1 MYIKQNFVSSEKVKI
16 FQQGLASLGGLI
28 PENKLLILTPKEQEY
43 KVNGIIIPGTGKEDI
58 PRKGVVIQSGE
69 ITEEYR
75 TYKDLVNPGRVIT
88 YGLYAGKEIE
98 FPKEAFPI
106 EVRPDFEQQKF
117 TVLSLT
123 EIAYSEN
130 NPNN

>member
-1 MYIKQNFVSSEKVKI
+1 MYIRQNFVTPEKVKL
-16 FQQGLASLGGLI
+16 FREGLAAIGGLI

-43 KVNGIIIPGTGKEDI
+43 KVNGIIIPGNEKDM
-58 PRKGVVIQSGE
+58 PRKGVIIQTGE

-75 TYKDLVNPGRVIT
+75 TYRELVQPGKVVT
-88 YGLYAGKEIE
+88 YGLYAGKEID
-98 FPKEAFPI
+98 FDKEVFPI
-106 EVRPDFEQQKF
+106 ELRPEFEQQKF

-130 NPNN
+130 NPNK

>member
-1 MYIKQNFVSSEKVKI
+1 MYIKQNFVSSEKVKL
-16 FQQGLASLGGLI
+16 FQEGLANLGGLL

-43 KVNGIIIPGTGKEDI
+43 KVNGIIIPGKTEDL
-58 PRKGVVIQSGE
+58 PRKGVIIQSGE

-75 TYKDLVNPGRVIT
+75 TYKDIIKPGRVIT

-106 EVRPDFEQQKF
+106 ELRPEFEQQKF

-130 NPNN
+130 NPNS

>member
-1 MYIKQNFVSSEKVKI
+1 MYIKQNFVSSEKVKL
-16 FQQGLASLGGLI
+16 FQEGLANLGGLL

-43 KVNGIIIPGTGKEDI
+43 KVNGIIIPGKIEDP

-75 TYKDLVNPGRVIT
+75 TYKDLIKPGRVIT
-88 YGLYAGKEIE
+88 YGLYAGKEVE
-98 FPKEAFPI
+98 FAKEAFPI
-106 EVRPDFEQQKF
+106 ELRPEFEQQKF

>member
-1 MYIKQNFVSSEKVKI
+1 MYIKQNFVSSEKVKL
-16 FQQGLASLGGLI
+16 FQEGLANLGGLL

-43 KVNGIIIPGTGKEDI
+43 KVNGIIIPGKIEDP
-58 PRKGVVIQSGE
+58 PRKGVIIQSGE

-75 TYKDLVNPGRVIT
+75 TYKDLIEPGRVIT

-106 EVRPDFEQQKF
+106 ELRPEFEQQKF

>member
-1 MYIKQNFVSSEKVKI
+1 MYIKQNFVSSEKVKL
-16 FQQGLASLGGLI
+16 FQEGLANLGGLL

-43 KVNGIIIPGTGKEDI
+43 KVNGIIIPGKIEDP
-58 PRKGVVIQSGE
+58 PRKGVIIQSGE

-75 TYKDLVNPGRVIT
+75 TYKYLIEPGRVIT

-106 EVRPDFEQQKF
+106 ELRPEFEQQKF

>member
-1 MYIKQNFVSSEKVKI
+1 MYIKQNFVSSEKVKL
-16 FQQGLASLGGLI
+16 FQEGLANLGGLL

-43 KVNGIIIPGTGKEDI
+43 KVNGIIIPGKTEDP
-58 PRKGVVIQSGE
+58 PRKGVIIQSGE

-75 TYKDLVNPGRVIT
+75 TYKDLIEPGRVIT

-106 EVRPDFEQQKF
+106 ELRPEFEQQKF

>member
-1 MYIKQNFVSSEKVKI
+1 MYIKQNLVSSEKVKL
-16 FQQGLASLGGLI
+16 FQEGLANLGGLL

-43 KVNGIIIPGTGKEDI
+43 KVNGIIIPGKAGDP
-58 PRKGVVIQSGE
+58 PRKGVIIQSGE

-75 TYKDLVNPGRVIT
+75 TYTDLIEPGRVIT

-106 EVRPDFEQQKF
+106 ELRPEFEQQKF

>member
-1 MYIKQNFVSSEKVKI
+1 MYIKQNFVSSEKVKL
-16 FQQGLASLGGLI
+16 FQEGLANLGGLL

-43 KVNGIIIPGTGKEDI
+43 KVNGIIIPGKIEDP
-58 PRKGVVIQSGE
+58 PRKGVIIQSGE

-75 TYKDLVNPGRVIT
+75 TYTDLIEPGRVIT

-106 EVRPDFEQQKF
+106 ELRPEFEQQKF

>member
-1 MYIKQNFVSSEKVKI
+1 MYVKQNFVSSEKVKL

-43 KVNGIIIPGTGKEDI
+43 NVNVIIIPGTAKEDL

-98 FPKEAFPI
+98 FPKESFPI

>member
-1 MYIKQNFVSSEKVKI
+1 MYFNQVFISASVAEKIKQVLKSK
-16 FQQGLASLGGLI
+16 GC
-28 PENKLLILTPKEQEY
+28 PTENRILILSPKDQEI
-43 KVNGIIIPGTGKEDI
+43 KQGNIIIPGQVKDGI
-58 PRKGVVIQSGE
+58 PRKGVVIQAGE

-75 TYKDLVNPGRVIT
+75 TFNDLVKPGRVIT

-106 EVRPDFEQQKF
+106 ELRPEFEQQKF

>member
-1 MYIKQNFVSSEKVKI
+1 MYIKQNFVSMEKVI
-16 FQQGLASLGGLI
+16 LFQKGLASLSGQV
-28 PENKLLILTPKEQEY
+28 PENKLLILTPNEQEH
-43 KVNGIIIPGTGKEDI
+43 KVNGIIIPGKPEDM
-58 PRKGVVIQSGE
+58 PRKGVVIQAGE

-75 TYKDLVNPGRVIT
+75 TYKDIIKPGRVIT
-88 YGLYAGKEIE
+88 YGLYAGKEVE
-98 FPKEAFPI
+98 FPTDAFPL
-106 EVRPDFEQQKF
+106 ELLPTLKEQKF

>member
-1 MYIKQNFVSSEKVKI
+1 MYVKQNFVSQEKVKL

-28 PENKLLILTPKEQEY
+28 PENKRLILTPKEQEY
-43 KVNGIIIPGTGKEDI
+43 KVNGIIIPGTDRDNI
-58 PRKGVVIQSGE
+58 PRKGVIIQSGE

-75 TYKDLVNPGRVIT
+75 TFRQLVQPGRVIT

-98 FPKEAFPI
+98 FKQESFPI

>member
-1 MYIKQNFVSSEKVKI
+1 MYIKQNFISLEKVKL

-28 PENKLLILTPKEQEY
+28 PENKLLILTPKESEH
-43 KVNGIIIPGTGKEDI
+43 KVGNILIPGMSEKDI
-58 PRKGVVIQSGE
+58 PRKGVIIQSGE

-75 TYKDLVNPGRVIT
+75 TFRQLIQPGRIIT

-98 FPKEAFPI
+98 FPKESFPI
-106 EVRPDFEQQKF
+106 EVYPDFEQQKF

-130 NPNN
+130 NPNK

>member
-1 MYIKQNFVSSEKVKI
+1 MYIKQNFISKDKVKL
-16 FQQGLASLGGLI
+16 FREGLANLGGLI

-43 KVNGIIIPGTGKEDI
+43 KVNGIIIPGNEKDM
-58 PRKGVVIQSGE
+58 PRKGVIIQSGE
-69 ITEEYR
+69 ITEEYK
-75 TYKDLVNPGRVIT
+75 TYRDLVQPGRVIT

-106 EVRPDFEQQKF
+106 ELRPEFEQQKF

-130 NPNN
+130 NPN

>member
-1 MYIKQNFVSSEKVKI
+1 MYVKQNFVSQEKVKL

-43 KVNGIIIPGTGKEDI
+43 KVNGIIIPGTDRDNI
-58 PRKGVVIQSGE
+58 PRKGVIIQSGE

-75 TYKDLVNPGRVIT
+75 TFRQLVQPGRVIT

-98 FPKEAFPI
+98 FPKESFPI

>member
-1 MYIKQNFVSSEKVKI
+1 MYIKQNFVSSEKVKL

-106 EVRPDFEQQKF
+106 EVHPDLEQQKF

>member
-1 MYIKQNFVSSEKVKI
+1 MYIKQNFVSMEKVI
-16 FQQGLASLGGLI
+16 LFQKGLANLGGLL

-43 KVNGIIIPGTGKEDI
+43 KVNGIIIPGKTEDL
-58 PRKGVVIQSGE
+58 PRKGVIIQSGE

-75 TYKDLVNPGRVIT
+75 TYKDIIKPGRVIT
-88 YGLYAGKEIE
+88 YGLYAGKEVE
-98 FPKEAFPI
+98 FPTDAFPLELLPI
-106 EVRPDFEQQKF
+106 LKEQKF

>member
-1 MYIKQNFVSSEKVKI
+1 MYVKQNFVSSEKVKL

-43 KVNGIIIPGTGKEDI
+43 NVNGIIIPGTAKEDL

-106 EVRPDFEQQKF
+106 ELRPEFERQKF

>member
-1 MYIKQNFVSSEKVKI
+1 MYIKQNFVSSEKVKL
-16 FQQGLASLGGLI
+16 FQEGLANLGGLL

-43 KVNGIIIPGTGKEDI
+43 KVNGIIIPGKTEDL
-58 PRKGVVIQSGE
+58 PRKGVIIQSGE

-75 TYKDLVNPGRVIT
+75 TFNDLVKPGRVIT

-106 EVRPDFEQQKF
+106 ELRPEFEQQKF

>member
-1 MYIKQNFVSSEKVKI
+1 MYIKQNLVSSEKVKL
-16 FQQGLASLGGLI
+16 FQEGLANLGGLL

-43 KVNGIIIPGTGKEDI
+43 KVNGIIIPGKTGDP
-58 PRKGVVIQSGE
+58 PRKGVIIQSGE

-75 TYKDLVNPGRVIT
+75 TYTDLIEPGRVIT

-106 EVRPDFEQQKF
+106 ELRPEFEQQKF

>member
-1 MYIKQNFVSSEKVKI
+1 MYIKQNFVSSEKVKL
-16 FQQGLASLGGLI
+16 FQEGLANLGGLL

-43 KVNGIIIPGTGKEDI
+43 KVNGIIIPGKTEDL
-58 PRKGVVIQSGE
+58 PRKGVIIQSGE

-75 TYKDLVNPGRVIT
+75 TYKDIIKPGRVIT

-98 FPKEAFPI
+98 FPKETFPI
-106 EVRPDFEQQKF
+106 ELRPEFEQQKF

>member
-1 MYIKQNFVSSEKVKI
+1 MYVKQNFVSPEKVKL

-43 KVNGIIIPGTGKEDI
+43 NVNGIIIPGTAKEDL

-75 TYKDLVNPGRVIT
+75 TYKDLVNPVG
-88 YGLYAGKEIE
+88 
-98 FPKEAFPI
+98 
-106 EVRPDFEQQKF
+106 
-117 TVLSLT
+117 
-123 EIAYSEN
+123 
-130 NPNN
+130 

>member
-1 MYIKQNFVSSEKVKI
+1 MYIKQNFVSMEKVI
-16 FQQGLASLGGLI
+16 LFQKGLASLGGQV
-28 PENKLLILTPKEQEY
+28 PENKLLILTPNEQEH
-43 KVNGIIIPGTGKEDI
+43 KVNGIIIPGKPEDM
-58 PRKGVVIQSGE
+58 PRKGVVIQAGE

-75 TYKDLVNPGRVIT
+75 TFNDLVKPGRVIT

-98 FPKEAFPI
+98 FPKEAFPM
-106 EVRPDFEQQKF
+106 ELRPEFEHQKF

>member
-1 MYIKQNFVSSEKVKI
+1 MYIKQNFVSSEKVKL
-16 FQQGLASLGGLI
+16 FQEGLANLGGLL

-43 KVNGIIIPGTGKEDI
+43 KVNGIIIPGKIEDP
-58 PRKGVVIQSGE
+58 PRKGVIIQSGE

-75 TYKDLVNPGRVIT
+75 TYKDLIKPGRVIT
-88 YGLYAGKEIE
+88 YGLYAGKEVE

-106 EVRPDFEQQKF
+106 ELRPEFEQQKF

>member
-1 MYIKQNFVSSEKVKI
+1 MYIKQNFVSPEKVKL
-16 FQQGLASLGGLI
+16 FQEGLANLGGLL

-43 KVNGIIIPGTGKEDI
+43 KVNGIIIPGKTGDP
-58 PRKGVVIQSGE
+58 PRKGVIIQSGE

-75 TYKDLVNPGRVIT
+75 TYTDLIEPGRVIT

-106 EVRPDFEQQKF
+106 ELRPEFEQQKF

>member
-1 MYIKQNFVSSEKVKI
+1 MYIKQNFVSSEKVKL
-16 FQQGLASLGGLI
+16 FQEGLANLGGLL

-43 KVNGIIIPGTGKEDI
+43 KVNGIIIPGKIEDP

-75 TYKDLVNPGRVIT
+75 TYKDLIKPGRVIT
-88 YGLYAGKEIE
+88 YGLYAGKEVE

-106 EVRPDFEQQKF
+106 ELRPEFEQQKF

>member
-1 MYIKQNFVSSEKVKI
+1 MYIKQNFISKDKVKL
-16 FQQGLASLGGLI
+16 FREGLANLGGLI

-43 KVNGIIIPGTGKEDI
+43 QVNGIIIPGNEKDM
-58 PRKGVVIQSGE
+58 PRKGVIIQSGE
-69 ITEEYR
+69 ITEEYK
-75 TYKDLVNPGRVIT
+75 TYRDLVQPGRVIT

-106 EVRPDFEQQKF
+106 ELRPEFEQQKF

-130 NPNN
+130 NPN